1 MKVSIETYGC
11 ATNQADG
18 EHMAGLLSEHGFE
31 VDGEGD
37 VVIVNTCT
45 VKSPTENKIRKRLR
59 GLSSEGRRVVVSGC
73 LPAADQSVV
82 DDYPDFSF
90 IGVNSGDV
98 VAAVEAVENG
108 FRYVKISA
116 AGDKICL
123 PKVRANPYV
132 EIIQLSEGCLG
143 SCTYCITRKARGVLV
158 SYPADKIVGR
168 VREAVLEG
176 VKEVW
181 LTSQDNGAYGLDL
194 ATNLAK
200 LLDKV
205 VGVSGDFKVRVGMA
219 NPNHVL
225 ANLDELVNAFKD
237 DKVYKFLHVPVQ
249 SGSDKILSDM
259 DRKYSITE
267 YNYVVEAFRGA
278 YDTTISTDVI
288 AGYPTESEEDFQE
301 TVKLIRKVK
310 PDVLNVSRF
319 WPRPGTKAAGLSGL
333 PGRETKRRSRILN
346 EVFKEV
352 GLKQNMKWVGW
363 EGEALASQKNPDGT
377 YTVRNSHYRPIVIES
392 AKNVLGKNIQVKV
405 EKATYF
411 DLRGIIA

>member
-18 EHMAGLLSEHGFE
+18 EHIAGLLEAHGFSVGE
-31 VDGEGD
+31 DGE
-37 VVIVNTCT
+37 VILVNTCT
-45 VKSPTENKIRKRLR
+45 VKSPTENKIRKRLG

-73 LPAADQSVV
+73 LPAANQSIV
-82 DDYPDFSF
+82 DDYLDFSF
-90 IGVNSGDV
+90 IGVNSGDA
-98 VAAVEAVENG
+98 VAAVEAVSKG
-108 FRYVKISA
+108 FRYVKISV

-123 PKVRANPYV
+123 PKIRANPYV

-143 SCTYCITRKARGVLV
+143 SCTYCITKKARGNLV
-158 SYPADKIVGR
+158 SYPPKAIVGK
-168 VREAVLEG
+168 VKEAVSDG

-205 VGVSGDFKVRVGMA
+205 VEVSGDFKVRVGMA

-259 DRKYSITE
+259 GRKYSITD
-267 YNYVVEAFRGA
+267 YNYVVEAFRRA

-301 TVKLIRKVK
+301 TVKLIRKVS

-319 WPRPGTKAAGLSGL
+319 WPRPGTKAAGISGL

-346 EVFKEV
+346 ELFKEV
-352 GLKQNMKWVGW
+352 GFEQNRKWVGW
-363 EGEALASQKNPDGT
+363 EGEALASQKNADGT
-377 YTVRNSHYRPIVIES
+377 YTARNNHYKPIVIES
-392 AKNVLGKNIQVKV
+392 EKDVLGKNIQVKV

-411 DLRGIIA
+411 DLRGVIA